1 MDGSKEIYKMKVL
14 KFGGTSVANS
24 ESLSSVLKIIQKQKK
39 PVAVVVSALAGI
51 TDLLMEMLSL
61 AQSGED
67 HYKEGIAE
75 IEKRHLE
82 IIKKFVPIQHQS
94 AIISFL
100 KKNLNELESR
110 LDAIHLLEEAT
121 PKNNASISSYG
132 EILSSNIIQEVFSY
146 HDIDSVLKDSR
157 ALIKTEIHNGKE
169 VVNQTLS
176 QENIRNYFKDNS
188 SHVVLL
194 PGFIASNA
202 DSETTTLG
210 RGGSD
215 YSAAIIA
222 SAISS
227 EVLEIWTDVS
237 GMFTAHPK
245 IVAQAKPIK
254 KLTYY
259 EAMELS
265 HFGAKV
271 IFPPTLQPII
281 EKNIPI
287 VIKNT
292 FAPED
297 LGTLIDDSP
306 VVENGEIVKGISHID
321 NVALINLEGS
331 GMIGITGFSKRFFE
345 ALSDENINV
354 IMITQAS
361 SEHSICIGV
370 REDEAIAAKKV
381 IDEKFAFEISIK
393 KVSPAQI
400 EKNMVNIAVV
410 GEKMKDHQGISGKL
424 FSSLGANNINI
435 RAIAQGASERNI
447 SIIIDKKNV
456 SKAINTLHESFF
468 EAQIKELNLFVT
480 GVGNV
485 GSKLLEQIE
494 KQTEYLIENLRLK
507 IRVIAISNSKKMI
520 LGTEAMD
527 LSRWKSEL
535 DKSDTKAN
543 TDLFFEHAKKLN
555 LRNSIFVDNTASELI
570 AKEYARYL
578 NNSIGVVT
586 CNKIAAADELV
597 NYLNLKKISRKFG
610 SPFLFETNVGAG
622 LPIIDTLNNLIA
634 SGDQIIKIQAVLSG
648 SLNFVFNH
656 FSKGS
661 SFHDVVLEA
670 QKQGYTE
677 PDPKI
682 DLSGIDVARKIL
694 ILARESGLK
703 IELSEIENESF
714 LPQESLETKD
724 NYSFFE
730 SLKKY
735 SDHFE
740 KMLENAEKE
749 GAKMKYVAQ
758 LENGKAKVGIQLV
771 KKGHDFYNLEGS
783 DNIILFYTNRYKEQ
797 PLIVKGAGA
806 GADVT
811 ASGIFADIIRIGK
824 Q

>member
-1 MDGSKEIYKMKVL
+1 MKVL
-14 KFGGTSVANS
+14 KFGGTSVANA
-24 ESLSSVLKIIQKQKK
+24 ESLSNVLKIVQKQKG
-39 PVAVVVSALAGI
+39 PAAVIVSALGGI
-51 TDLLMEMLSL
+51 TDLLMEMLSS
-61 AQSGED
+61 AQSGKQE
-67 HYKEGIAE
+67 YRKGFLE
-75 IEKRHLE
+75 IETRHMN
-82 IIKKFVPIQHQS
+82 IIKTFVPIGYQS

-100 KKNLNELESR
+100 KKNLNDLEAQ

-121 PKNNASISSYG
+121 PKNFATISSYG
-132 EILSSNIIQEVFSY
+132 EILSSRIIQEVFLY
-146 HDIDSVLKDSR
+146 NDIDSVYQDSR
-157 ALIKTEIHNGKE
+157 NLIKTVFHDGRQ
-169 VVNQTLS
+169 VLD
-176 QENIRNYFKDNS
+176 QES
-188 SHVVLL
+188 SENAITSFFNENKSTTVLL
-194 PGFIASNA
+194 PGYIASNENG
-202 DSETTTLG
+202 ETTTLG

-222 SAISS
+222 SAINA

-237 GMFTAHPK
+237 GMYTAHPK
-245 IVAQAKPIK
+245 IVAQAKPID
-254 KLTYY
+254 KLSYY

-271 IFPPTLQPII
+271 IYPPTLQPII

-287 VIKNT
+287 LIKNS

-297 LGTLIDDSP
+297 RGTIIDDTP
-306 VVENGEIVKGISHID
+306 IIENGEIVKGISHID
-321 NVALINLEGS
+321 KVALINLEGS
-331 GMIGITGFSKRFFE
+331 GMIGITGFSKRLFE
-345 ALSDENINV
+345 ALSAAKINV

-370 REDEAIAAKKV
+370 REEDAMAAKKA

-393 KVSPAQI
+393 KVLPAQV
-400 EKNMVNIAVV
+400 EKDMVNIAVV
-410 GEKMKDHQGISGKL
+410 GEKMKDHQGISGKV

-468 EAQIKELNLFVT
+468 EAQVKELNLFVT

-485 GSKLLEQIE
+485 GSKLLEQINN
-494 KQTEYLIENLRLK
+494 QTDYLIENLRLK
-507 IRVIAISNSKKMI
+507 IRVIAISNSKKMV
-520 LGTEAMD
+520 LGTDAME
-527 LSRWKSEL
+527 LSQWNTILEESE
-535 DKSDTKAN
+535 TKAN
-543 TDLFFEHAKKLN
+543 VDLFFEHAKKLN
-555 LRNSIFVDNTASELI
+555 LRNSIFVDNTASEVI

-578 NNSIGVVT
+578 NNNIGVVT
-586 CNKIAAADELV
+586 CNKIAAADALN
-597 NYLNLKKISRKFG
+597 NYLNLKKISRKYG
-610 SPFLFETNVGAG
+610 SPYLFETNVGAG

-648 SLNFVFNH
+648 SLNFVFNN
-656 FSKGS
+656 FKKGVK
-661 SFHDVVLEA
+661 FHDVVLEA
-670 QKQGYTE
+670 QQQGYTE

-694 ILARESGLK
+694 ILARESGMK
-703 IELSEIENESF
+703 IELEAIENESF
-714 LPQESLETKD
+714 LPEACLNTKD
-724 NYSFFE
+724 NKSFFE
-730 SLKKY
+730 SLLQHN
-735 SDHFE
+735 DHFE
-740 KMLENAEKE
+740 KMLENAEKH

-758 LENGKAKVGIQLV
+758 LENGKAQVGIQLV
-771 KKGHDFYNLEGS
+771 KEGHDFYNLEGS
-783 DNIILFYTNRYKEQ
+783 DNIILFYTNRYSAQ

>member
-1 MDGSKEIYKMKVL
+1 MKVL
-14 KFGGTSVANS
+14 KFGGTSVANA
-24 ESLSSVLKIIQKQKK
+24 ESLSNVLKIVQKQKGST
-39 PVAVVVSALAGI
+39 AVVVSALGGI
-51 TDLLMEMLSL
+51 TDLLMEMLSS
-61 AQSGED
+61 AQSGKQE
-67 HYKEGIAE
+67 YRKGFLE
-75 IEKRHLE
+75 IETRHMN
-82 IIKKFVPIQHQS
+82 IIKTFVPIGNQS

-100 KKNLNELESR
+100 KKNLNDLEAQ

-121 PKNNASISSYG
+121 PKNFATISSYG
-132 EILSSNIIQEVFSY
+132 EILSSRIIQEVFLY
-146 HDIDSVLKDSR
+146 NDIDSVYQDSR
-157 ALIKTEIHNGKE
+157 NLIKTVFHDGRQ
-169 VVNQTLS
+169 VLD
-176 QENIRNYFKDNS
+176 QES
-188 SHVVLL
+188 SENAITSFFNENKSTTVLL
-194 PGFIASNA
+194 PGYIASNENG
-202 DSETTTLG
+202 ETTTLG

-222 SAISS
+222 SAINA

-237 GMFTAHPK
+237 GMYTAHPK
-245 IVAQAKPIK
+245 IVAQAKPID
-254 KLTYY
+254 KLSYY

-271 IFPPTLQPII
+271 IYPPTLQPII

-287 VIKNT
+287 LIKNS

-297 LGTLIDDSP
+297 PGTIIDDTP
-306 VVENGEIVKGISHID
+306 IIENGEIVKGISHID
-321 NVALINLEGS
+321 KVALINLEGS
-331 GMIGITGFSKRFFE
+331 GMIGITGFSKRLFE
-345 ALSDENINV
+345 ALSAAKINV

-370 REDEAIAAKKV
+370 REEDAMAAKKA

-393 KVSPAQI
+393 KVLPAQV
-400 EKNMVNIAVV
+400 EKDMVNIAVV
-410 GEKMKDHQGISGKL
+410 GEKMKDHQGISGKV

-468 EAQIKELNLFVT
+468 EAQVKELNLFVT

-485 GSKLLEQIE
+485 GSKLLEQIDN
-494 KQTEYLIENLRLK
+494 QTDYLIENLRLK
-507 IRVIAISNSKKMI
+507 IRVIAISNSKKMV
-520 LGTEAMD
+520 LGTDAMELPQWD
-527 LSRWKSEL
+527 TILEESE
-535 DKSDTKAN
+535 TKAN
-543 TDLFFEHAKKLN
+543 VDLFFEHAKKLN
-555 LRNSIFVDNTASELI
+555 LRNSIFVDNTASEVI

-578 NNSIGVVT
+578 NNNIGVVT
-586 CNKIAAADELV
+586 CNKIAAADALN
-597 NYLNLKKISRKFG
+597 NYLNLKKISRKYG
-610 SPFLFETNVGAG
+610 SPYLFETNVGAG

-648 SLNFVFNH
+648 SLNFVFNN
-656 FSKGS
+656 FKKGVK
-661 SFHDVVLEA
+661 FHDVVLEA
-670 QKQGYTE
+670 QQQGYTE

-694 ILARESGLK
+694 ILARESGMK
-703 IELSEIENESF
+703 IELEAIENESF
-714 LPQESLETKD
+714 LPEACLNTKD
-724 NYSFFE
+724 NKSFFE
-730 SLKKY
+730 SLLQHN
-735 SDHFE
+735 DHFE
-740 KMLENAEKE
+740 KMLENAEKH

-758 LENGKAKVGIQLV
+758 LENGKAQVGIQLV
-771 KKGHDFYNLEGS
+771 KEGHDFYNLEGS
-783 DNIILFYTNRYKEQ
+783 DNIILFYTNRYSAQ

>member
-1 MDGSKEIYKMKVL
+1 MKVL

-24 ESLSSVLKIIQKQKK
+24 KNLTNVLKIVQKQKY
-39 PVAVVVSALAGI
+39 PIAVVVSALGGI
-51 TDLLMEMLSL
+51 TDLLMDMLSL
-61 AQSGED
+61 SQSGD
-67 HYKEGIAE
+67 DNYKNHLPLV
-75 IEKRHLE
+75 EKRHLE
-82 IIKKFVPIQHQS
+82 TIKSCVPIQHQS

-100 KKNLNELESR
+100 KKHLNELESR

-121 PKNNASISSYG
+121 PKNNAAISAYG
-132 EILSSNIIQEVFSY
+132 ELLSSNIIQEIFSFNG
-146 HDIDSVLKDSR
+146 IDSVLKDSR
-157 ALIKTEIHNGKE
+157 DLITTLHHNGRE
-169 VVNQTLS
+169 VVDQLTSEDNIKNFFK
-176 QENIRNYFKDNS
+176 ENTAN
-188 SHVVLL
+188 VVLL

-202 DSETTTLG
+202 SGETTTLG

-215 YSAAIIA
+215 YSAALIA
-222 SAISS
+222 SATES

-237 GMFTAHPK
+237 GMYTAHPK
-245 IVAQAKPIK
+245 IVAQAKPIE

-271 IFPPTLQPII
+271 IYPPTLQPII
-281 EKNIPI
+281 EKKIPI

-297 LGTLIDDSP
+297 AGTLIDDSP

-370 REDEAIAAKKV
+370 KEEEALAAKKV
-381 IDEKFAFEISIK
+381 IDEKFAFEISIN
-393 KVSPAQI
+393 KVAPAII

-456 SKAINTLHESFF
+456 TKAINTLHESFF
-468 EAQIKELNLFVT
+468 EAQVKELNLFVT

-494 KQTEYLIENLRLK
+494 KQTNYLIENLRLK
-507 IRVIAISNSKKMI
+507 IRVIAISNSKKMVFEEEG
-520 LGTEAMD
+520 LN
-527 LSRWKSEL
+527 LSNWK
-535 DKSDTKAN
+535 TKLQESKTNAN
-543 TDLFFEHAKKLN
+543 RVSFFEYAKKLN
-555 LRNSIFVDNTASELI
+555 LRNSIFVDNTASEVI
-570 AKEYARYL
+570 AKEYAQYL
-578 NNSIGVVT
+578 NNNIGVVT
-586 CNKIAAADELV
+586 CNKIAAADELN

-610 SPFLFETNVGAG
+610 SPYLFETNVGAG

-648 SLNFVFNH
+648 SLNFVFNN
-656 FSKGS
+656 FKAGA

-670 QKQGYTE
+670 QQQGYTE

-694 ILARESGLK
+694 ILARESGMS
-703 IELSEIENESF
+703 IELDEIENESF
-714 LPQESLETKD
+714 LPQECLDTKD
-724 NYSFFE
+724 NKSFFE
-730 SLKKY
+730 SLIQY
-735 SDHFE
+735 SGHFE

-771 KKGHDFYNLEGS
+771 KEGHDFYNLEGS

>member
-1 MDGSKEIYKMKVL
+1 MKVL

-24 ESLSSVLKIIQKQKK
+24 KNLTNVLKIVQKQKY
-39 PVAVVVSALAGI
+39 PIAVVVSALGGI
-51 TDLLMEMLSL
+51 TDLLMDMLSL
-61 AQSGED
+61 AQSGD
-67 HYKEGIAE
+67 DNYKNHLPLV
-75 IEKRHLE
+75 EKRHLE
-82 IIKKFVPIQHQS
+82 TIKSCVPIQHQS

-100 KKNLNELESR
+100 KKHLNELESR

-121 PKNNASISSYG
+121 PKNNAAISAYG
-132 EILSSNIIQEVFSY
+132 ELLSSNIIQEIFSFNG
-146 HDIDSVLKDSR
+146 IDSVLKDSR
-157 ALIKTEIHNGKE
+157 DLITTLHHNGRE
-169 VVNQTLS
+169 VVDQLTSEDNIKNFFK
-176 QENIRNYFKDNS
+176 ENTAN
-188 SHVVLL
+188 VVLL

-202 DSETTTLG
+202 SGETTTLG

-215 YSAAIIA
+215 YSAALIA
-222 SAISS
+222 SATES

-237 GMFTAHPK
+237 GMYTAHPK
-245 IVAQAKPIK
+245 IVTQAKPIE

-271 IFPPTLQPII
+271 IYPPTLQPII
-281 EKNIPI
+281 EKKIPI

-297 LGTLIDDSP
+297 AGTLIDDSP

-370 REDEAIAAKKV
+370 KEEEALAAKKV
-381 IDEKFAFEISIK
+381 IDEKFAFEISIN
-393 KVSPAQI
+393 KVAPAII

-456 SKAINTLHESFF
+456 TKAINTLHESFF

-494 KQTEYLIENLRLK
+494 KQTNYLIENLRLK
-507 IRVIAISNSKKMI
+507 IRVIAISNSKKMV
-520 LGTEAMD
+520 LEEEGLD
-527 LSRWKSEL
+527 LSNWK
-535 DKSDTKAN
+535 TKLQESKTNAN
-543 TDLFFEHAKKLN
+543 RVSFFEYAKKLN
-555 LRNSIFVDNTASELI
+555 LRNSIFVDNTASEVI
-570 AKEYARYL
+570 AKEYAQYL
-578 NNSIGVVT
+578 NNNIGVVT
-586 CNKIAAADELV
+586 CNKIAAADELN

-610 SPFLFETNVGAG
+610 SPYLFETNVGAG

-648 SLNFVFNH
+648 SLNFVFNN
-656 FSKGS
+656 FKAGA

-670 QKQGYTE
+670 QQQGYTE

-694 ILARESGLK
+694 ILARESGMS
-703 IELSEIENESF
+703 IELDGIENESF
-714 LPQESLETKD
+714 LPQECLDTKD
-724 NYSFFE
+724 NKSFFK
-730 SLKKY
+730 SLIQY
-735 SDHFE
+735 SGHFE
-740 KMLENAEKE
+740 KMLESAEKE
-749 GAKMKYVAQ
+749 GVKMKYVAQ

-771 KKGHDFYNLEGS
+771 KEGHDFYNLEGS

>member
-1 MDGSKEIYKMKVL
+1 MKVL
-14 KFGGTSVANS
+14 KFGGTSVANA
-24 ESLSSVLKIIQKQKK
+24 ESLSNVLKIVQKQKGST
-39 PVAVVVSALAGI
+39 AVVVSALGGI
-51 TDLLMEMLSL
+51 TDLLMEMLSS
-61 AQSGED
+61 AQSGKQE
-67 HYKEGIAE
+67 YRKGFLE
-75 IEKRHLE
+75 IETRHMN
-82 IIKKFVPIQHQS
+82 IIKTFVPIGNQS

-100 KKNLNELESR
+100 KKNLNDLEAQ

-121 PKNNASISSYG
+121 PKNFATISSYG
-132 EILSSNIIQEVFSY
+132 EILSSRIIQEVFLY
-146 HDIDSVLKDSR
+146 NDIDSVYLDSR
-157 ALIKTEIHNGKE
+157 NIIKTIFHDGRQVLDQESSEKAITSFFKE
-169 VVNQTLS
+169 NKSTT
-176 QENIRNYFKDNS
+176 
-188 SHVVLL
+188 VLL
-194 PGFIASNA
+194 PGYIASNENG
-202 DSETTTLG
+202 ETTTLG

-222 SAISS
+222 SAINA

-237 GMFTAHPK
+237 GMYTAHPK
-245 IVAQAKPIK
+245 IVAQAKPID
-254 KLTYY
+254 KLSYY

-271 IFPPTLQPII
+271 IYPPTLQPII

-287 VIKNT
+287 LIKNS

-297 LGTLIDDSP
+297 RGTIIDDTP
-306 VVENGEIVKGISHID
+306 IIENGEIVKGISHID
-321 NVALINLEGS
+321 KVALINLEGS
-331 GMIGITGFSKRFFE
+331 GMIGITGFSKRLFE
-345 ALSDENINV
+345 ALSAAKINV

-370 REDEAIAAKKV
+370 REEDAMAAKKA

-393 KVSPAQI
+393 KVLPAQV
-400 EKNMVNIAVV
+400 EKDMVNIAVV
-410 GEKMKDHQGISGKL
+410 GEKMKDHQGISGKV

-468 EAQIKELNLFVT
+468 EAQVKELNLFVT

-485 GSKLLEQIE
+485 GSKLLEQINN
-494 KQTEYLIENLRLK
+494 QTDYLIENLRLK
-507 IRVIAISNSKKMI
+507 IRVIAISNSKKMV
-520 LGTEAMD
+520 LGTDAME
-527 LSRWKSEL
+527 LSQWDTILEESE
-535 DKSDTKAN
+535 TKAN
-543 TDLFFEHAKKLN
+543 VDLFFEHAKKLN
-555 LRNSIFVDNTASELI
+555 LRNSIFVDNTASEVI

-578 NNSIGVVT
+578 NNNIGVVT
-586 CNKIAAADELV
+586 CNKIAAADALN
-597 NYLNLKKISRKFG
+597 NYLNLKKISRKYG
-610 SPFLFETNVGAG
+610 SPYLFETNVGAG

-648 SLNFVFNH
+648 SLNFVFNN
-656 FSKGS
+656 FKKGVK
-661 SFHDVVLEA
+661 FHDVVLEA
-670 QKQGYTE
+670 QQQGYTE

-694 ILARESGLK
+694 ILARESGMK
-703 IELSEIENESF
+703 IELEAIENESF
-714 LPQESLETKD
+714 LPEACLNTKD
-724 NYSFFE
+724 NKSFFE
-730 SLKKY
+730 SLLQHN
-735 SDHFE
+735 DHFE
-740 KMLENAEKE
+740 KMLENAEKH

-758 LENGKAKVGIQLV
+758 LENGKAQVGIQLV
-771 KKGHDFYNLEGS
+771 KEGHDFYNLEGS
-783 DNIILFYTNRYKEQ
+783 DNIILFYTNRYSAQ

>member
-1 MDGSKEIYKMKVL
+1 MKVL

-24 ESLSSVLKIIQKQKK
+24 KSLNSVLEIIKSQKG
-39 PVAVVVSALAGI
+39 PIAVVVSALGGV
-51 TDLLMEMLSL
+51 TDMLIEMLSMVKE
-61 AQSGED
+61 ADEN
-67 HYKEGIAE
+67 YKDLLPE
-75 IEKRHLE
+75 IERRHLE
-82 IIKKFVPIQHQS
+82 IIKQCIPIQHQS

-100 KKNLNELESR
+100 KKHTNELESR
-110 LDAIHLLEEAT
+110 LDALFLLEEVT
-121 PKNNASISSYG
+121 QKNTAAIASYG
-132 EILSSNIIQEVFSY
+132 EILSSGIIQEVFKY
-146 HDIDSVLKDSR
+146 NGIDSILKDTR
-157 ALIKTEIHNGKE
+157 TLIKTTTHNGREIVDNDPTQKNITQFFKE
-169 VVNQTLS
+169 NRC
-176 QENIRNYFKDNS
+176 N
-188 SHVVLL
+188 VVLL
-194 PGFIASNA
+194 PGFIASNEA
-202 DSETTTLG
+202 QETTTLG

-215 YSAAIIA
+215 YSAALIA
-222 SAISS
+222 SNTNA

-237 GMFTAHPK
+237 GMYTAHPK
-245 IVAQAKPIK
+245 IVAQAKPIE
-254 KLTYY
+254 KLTYF

-271 IFPPTLQPII
+271 IYPPTLQPIV

-287 VIKNT
+287 RIKNT
-292 FAPED
+292 FAPQD
-297 LGTLIDDSP
+297 KGTLIDHLP
-306 VVENGEIVKGISHID
+306 APENGEIVKGISHID
-321 NVALINLEGS
+321 HVALINLEGS

-361 SEHSICIGV
+361 SEYSICIGV
-370 REDEAIAAKKV
+370 NEAEAERAKKA
-381 IDEKFAFEISIK
+381 IDEKFAFEISIH
-393 KVSPAQI
+393 KVAPAKI
-400 EKNMVNIAVV
+400 ERHMVNIAVV

-456 SKAINTLHESFF
+456 VKAINTLHESFF

-485 GSKLLEQIE
+485 GSKLLEQIDQ
-494 KQTEYLIENLRLK
+494 QTEYLIENLRLK
-507 IRVIAISNSKKMI
+507 IRVIAISNSKKMV
-520 LGTEAMD
+520 LGDTAMN
-527 LSRWKSEL
+527 LSQWRNEL
-535 DKSDTKAN
+535 EKCKTKA
-543 TDLFFEHAKKLN
+543 DRDQFFKHAKKLN
-555 LRNSIFVDNTASELI
+555 LRNSIFVDNTASDII

-578 NNSIGVVT
+578 NNNIGVVT

-610 SPFLFETNVGAG
+610 SPYLFETNVGAG
-622 LPIIDTLNNLIA
+622 LPIIDTLNNLVA

-656 FSKGS
+656 FKKGT
-661 SFHDVVLEA
+661 SFHDIVLQA
-670 QKQGYTE
+670 QQQGYTE

-682 DLSGIDVARKIL
+682 DLSGVDVARKIL

-703 IELSEIENESF
+703 IELEEIENESF
-714 LPQESLETKD
+714 LPQQCLNTPD
-724 NYSFFE
+724 NKAFFE
-730 SLKKY
+730 SLIQY

-740 KMLENAEKE
+740 AMLEKADREN
-749 GAKMKYVAQ
+749 AKMKYVAQ

-771 KKGHDFYNLEGS
+771 KEGHDFYNLEGS

>member
-1 MDGSKEIYKMKVL
+1 MKVL

-24 ESLSSVLKIIQKQKK
+24 ESLSNVLKIVQKQKGSI
-39 PVAVVVSALAGI
+39 AVVVSALGGI

-67 HYKEGIAE
+67 HYKDNLAV
-75 IEKRHLE
+75 IEKRHLDT
-82 IIKKFVPIQHQS
+82 IKKCVPIQHQS

-100 KKNLNELESR
+100 KKHLNELESR
-110 LDAIHLLEEAT
+110 LDAVHLLEEAT
-121 PKNNASISSYG
+121 PKNNASISAYG
-132 EILSSNIIQEVFSY
+132 EILSSNIIQEIFSFN
-146 HDIDSVLKDSR
+146 DIDSVLKDSR
-157 ALIKTEIHNGKE
+157 ALIKTILHKGKE
-169 VVNQTLS
+169 VVDLKLS
-176 QENIRNYFKDNS
+176 QNLIQDYFKKNS
-188 SHVVLL
+188 SKVVLL

-202 DSETTTLG
+202 SGETTTLG

-215 YSAAIIA
+215 YSAALIA
-222 SAISS
+222 NATES
-227 EVLEIWTDVS
+227 EILEIWTDVS

-245 IVAQAKPIK
+245 IVAQAKPIE
-254 KLTYY
+254 KLSYY

-271 IFPPTLQPII
+271 IYPPTLQPII

-292 FAPED
+292 FAPQD
-297 LGTLIDDSP
+297 AGTLIDDTP
-306 VVENGEIVKGISHID
+306 ALENGEIVKGISHID
-321 NVALINLEGS
+321 KVALINLEGS

-370 REDEAIAAKKV
+370 KEDEAMAAKKV
-381 IDEKFAFEISIK
+381 IDDKFAFEISIN
-393 KVSPAQI
+393 KVAPAQI

-447 SIIIDKKNV
+447 SIIIDQKNV
-456 SKAINTLHESFF
+456 IKAINTLHESFF
-468 EAQIKELNLFVT
+468 EAQVKELNLFVT

-507 IRVIAISNSKKMI
+507 IRVITLSNSKKMV
-520 LGTEAMD
+520 LGEGALD
-527 LSRWKSEL
+527 LTNWKSKLEE
-535 DKSDTKAN
+535 SQIKAN
-543 TDLFFEHAKKLN
+543 RDVFFEHAKKLN
-555 LRNSIFVDNTASELI
+555 LRNSIFVDNTASEII

-578 NNSIGVVT
+578 NNNIGVVT
-586 CNKIAAADELV
+586 CNKIAAADELN

-610 SPFLFETNVGAG
+610 SPYLFETNVGAG

-648 SLNFVFNH
+648 SLNFVFNN
-656 FSKGS
+656 FKKGA
-661 SFHDVVLEA
+661 SFHDVVLQA
-670 QKQGYTE
+670 QQEGYTE

-694 ILARESGLK
+694 ILARESGMR
-703 IELSEIENESF
+703 IELEEIENESF
-714 LPQESLETKD
+714 LPQECLDTQD
-724 NYSFFE
+724 NKSFFE
-730 SLKKY
+730 SLVKH

-740 KMLENAEKE
+740 KNA
-749 GAKMKYVAQ
+749 
-758 LENGKAKVGIQLV
+758 GKSR
-771 KKGHDFYNLEGS
+771 KGWSQNE
-783 DNIILFYTNRYKEQ
+783 ICC
-797 PLIVKGAGA
+797 A
-806 GADVT
+806 
-811 ASGIFADIIRIGK
+811 IGK
-824 Q
+824 RQGQSRHTTGQGRA

>member
-1 MDGSKEIYKMKVL
+1 MKVL
-14 KFGGTSVANS
+14 KFGGTSVANA
-24 ESLSSVLKIIQKQKK
+24 ESLSNVLKIVQKQKGST
-39 PVAVVVSALAGI
+39 AVVVSALGGI
-51 TDLLMEMLSL
+51 TDLLMEMLSS
-61 AQSGED
+61 AQSGKQE
-67 HYKEGIAE
+67 YRKGFLE
-75 IEKRHLE
+75 IETRHMN
-82 IIKKFVPIQHQS
+82 IIKTFVPIGNQS

-100 KKNLNELESR
+100 KKNLNDLEAQ

-121 PKNNASISSYG
+121 PKNFATISSYG
-132 EILSSNIIQEVFSY
+132 EILSSRIIQEVFLY
-146 HDIDSVLKDSR
+146 NDIDSVYQDSR
-157 ALIKTEIHNGKE
+157 NLIKTVFHDGRQ
-169 VVNQTLS
+169 VLD
-176 QENIRNYFKDNS
+176 QES
-188 SHVVLL
+188 SENAITSFFNENKSTTVLL
-194 PGFIASNA
+194 PGYIASNENG
-202 DSETTTLG
+202 ETTTLG

-222 SAISS
+222 SAINA

-237 GMFTAHPK
+237 GMYTAHPK
-245 IVAQAKPIK
+245 IVAQAKPID
-254 KLTYY
+254 KLSYY

-271 IFPPTLQPII
+271 IYPPTLQPII

-287 VIKNT
+287 LIKNS

-297 LGTLIDDSP
+297 RGTIIDDTP
-306 VVENGEIVKGISHID
+306 IIENGEIVKGISHID
-321 NVALINLEGS
+321 KVALINLEGS
-331 GMIGITGFSKRFFE
+331 GMIGITGFSKRLFE
-345 ALSDENINV
+345 ALSAAKINV

-370 REDEAIAAKKV
+370 REEDAMAAKKA

-393 KVSPAQI
+393 KVLPAQV
-400 EKNMVNIAVV
+400 EKDMVNIAVV
-410 GEKMKDHQGISGKL
+410 GEKMKDHQGISGKV

-468 EAQIKELNLFVT
+468 EAQVKELNLFVT

-485 GSKLLEQIE
+485 GSKLLEQIDN
-494 KQTEYLIENLRLK
+494 QTDYLIENLRLK
-507 IRVIAISNSKKMI
+507 IRVIAISNSKKMV
-520 LGTEAMD
+520 LGTDAME
-527 LSRWKSEL
+527 LSQWDTILEESE
-535 DKSDTKAN
+535 TKAN
-543 TDLFFEHAKKLN
+543 VDLFFEHAKKLN
-555 LRNSIFVDNTASELI
+555 LRNSIFVDNTASEVI

-578 NNSIGVVT
+578 NNNIGVVT
-586 CNKIAAADELV
+586 CNKIAAADALN
-597 NYLNLKKISRKFG
+597 NYLNLKKISRKYG
-610 SPFLFETNVGAG
+610 SPYLFETNVGAG

-648 SLNFVFNH
+648 SLNFVFNN
-656 FSKGS
+656 FKKGVK
-661 SFHDVVLEA
+661 FHDVVLEA
-670 QKQGYTE
+670 QQQGYTE

-694 ILARESGLK
+694 ILARESGMK
-703 IELSEIENESF
+703 IELEAIENESF
-714 LPQESLETKD
+714 LPEACLNTKD
-724 NYSFFE
+724 NKSFFE
-730 SLKKY
+730 SLLQHN
-735 SDHFE
+735 DHFE
-740 KMLENAEKE
+740 KMLENAEKH

-758 LENGKAKVGIQLV
+758 LENGKAQVGIQLV
-771 KKGHDFYNLEGS
+771 KEGHDFYNLEGS
-783 DNIILFYTNRYKEQ
+783 DNIILFYTNRYSAQ

>member
-1 MDGSKEIYKMKVL
+1 MKVL

-24 ESLSSVLKIIQKQKK
+24 KNLTNVLKIVQKQKY
-39 PVAVVVSALAGI
+39 PIAVVVSALGGI
-51 TDLLMEMLSL
+51 TDLLMDMLSL
-61 AQSGED
+61 AQSGD
-67 HYKEGIAE
+67 DNYKNHLPLV
-75 IEKRHLE
+75 EKRHLE
-82 IIKKFVPIQHQS
+82 TIKSCVPIQHQS

-100 KKNLNELESR
+100 KKHLNELESR

-121 PKNNASISSYG
+121 PKNNAAISAYG
-132 EILSSNIIQEVFSY
+132 ELLSSNIIQEIFSFNG
-146 HDIDSVLKDSR
+146 IDSVLKDSR
-157 ALIKTEIHNGKE
+157 DLITTLHHNGRE
-169 VVNQTLS
+169 VVDQLTSEDNIKNFFK
-176 QENIRNYFKDNS
+176 ENTAN
-188 SHVVLL
+188 VVLL

-202 DSETTTLG
+202 SGETTTLG

-215 YSAAIIA
+215 YSAALIA
-222 SAISS
+222 SATES

-237 GMFTAHPK
+237 GMYTAHPK
-245 IVAQAKPIK
+245 IVAQAKPIE

-271 IFPPTLQPII
+271 IYPPTLQPII
-281 EKNIPI
+281 EKKIPI

-297 LGTLIDDSP
+297 AGTLIDDSP

-370 REDEAIAAKKV
+370 KEEEALAAKKV
-381 IDEKFAFEISIK
+381 IDEKFAFEISIN
-393 KVSPAQI
+393 KVAPAII

-456 SKAINTLHESFF
+456 TKAINTLHESFF
-468 EAQIKELNLFVT
+468 EAQVKELNLFVT

-494 KQTEYLIENLRLK
+494 KQTNYLIENLRLK
-507 IRVIAISNSKKMI
+507 IRVIAISNSKKMVFEEEG
-520 LGTEAMD
+520 LN
-527 LSRWKSEL
+527 LSNWK
-535 DKSDTKAN
+535 TKLQESKTNAN
-543 TDLFFEHAKKLN
+543 RVSFFEYAKKLN
-555 LRNSIFVDNTASELI
+555 LRNSIFVDNTASEVI
-570 AKEYARYL
+570 AKEYAQYL
-578 NNSIGVVT
+578 NNNIGVVT
-586 CNKIAAADELV
+586 CNKIAAADELN

-610 SPFLFETNVGAG
+610 SPYLFETNVGAG

-648 SLNFVFNH
+648 SLNFVFNN
-656 FSKGS
+656 FKAGA

-670 QKQGYTE
+670 QQQGYTE

-694 ILARESGLK
+694 ILARESGMS
-703 IELSEIENESF
+703 IELDEIENESF
-714 LPQESLETKD
+714 LPQECLDTKD
-724 NYSFFE
+724 NKSFFE
-730 SLKKY
+730 SLIQY
-735 SDHFE
+735 SGHFE
-740 KMLENAEKE
+740 KMLENAEKK

-771 KKGHDFYNLEGS
+771 KEGHDFYNLEGS

>member
-1 MDGSKEIYKMKVL
+1 
-14 KFGGTSVANS
+14 
-24 ESLSSVLKIIQKQKK
+24 
-39 PVAVVVSALAGI
+39 
-51 TDLLMEMLSL
+51 MET
-61 AQSGED
+61 
-67 HYKEGIAE
+67 
-75 IEKRHLE
+75 
-82 IIKKFVPIQHQS
+82 IKKCIPIEHQS

-100 KKNLNELESR
+100 KKHLNELESR

-121 PKNNASISSYG
+121 PKNNANIASYG
-132 EILSSNIIQEVFSY
+132 EILSSKIIHEIFHY
-146 HDIDSVLKDSR
+146 NDIESKLKDSR
-157 ALIKTEIHNGKE
+157 EIIKTTSHNGREIVDHQMTEERIKE
-169 VVNQTLS
+169 
-176 QENIRNYFKDNS
+176 YFS
-188 SHVVLL
+188 SKRSNVFLL
-194 PGFIASNA
+194 PGFISSNPRG
-202 DSETTTLG
+202 ETTTLG

-215 YSAAIIA
+215 YTAALIA
-222 SAISS
+222 SAINS

-237 GMFTAHPK
+237 GMYTAHPK
-245 IVAQAKPIK
+245 IVAQAKPIE
-254 KLTYY
+254 KLSYY

-271 IFPPTLQPII
+271 IYPPTLQPII

-287 VIKNT
+287 IIKNT
-292 FAPED
+292 FAPND
-297 LGTLIDDSP
+297 PGTLIDDTP
-306 VVENGEIVKGISHID
+306 AIENGEIVKGISYID
-321 NVALINLEGS
+321 KVALINLEGS

-345 ALSDENINV
+345 ALSESNINV

-370 REDEAIAAKKV
+370 KEVEAIEAKKA
-381 IDEKFAFEISIK
+381 IDEKFAFEISIN
-393 KVSPAQI
+393 KVAPAQI

-447 SIIIDKKNV
+447 SIIIDQNNV
-456 SKAINTLHESFF
+456 TKAINTLHESFF
-468 EAQIKELNLFVT
+468 EEQIKELNLFVT

-494 KQTEYLIENLRLK
+494 KQTEYLIKNLRLK
-507 IRVIAISNSKKMI
+507 IRVIALSNSKKMV
-520 LGTEAMD
+520 LGED
-527 LSRWKSEL
+527 GIKLKEWKSIL
-535 DKSDTKAN
+535 KQSQTVADRN
-543 TDLFFEHAKKLN
+543 LFFEHIKRLN
-555 LRNSIFVDNTASELI
+555 LRNSIFVDNTASEVV

-578 NNSIGVVT
+578 NNNIGVVT
-586 CNKIAAADELV
+586 CNKIAAADELN

-610 SPFLFETNVGAG
+610 SPYLFETNVGAG

-648 SLNFVFNH
+648 SLNFVFNN
-656 FSKGS
+656 FKKGV

-670 QKQGYTE
+670 QQQGYTE

-694 ILARESGLK
+694 ILARESGMRVELEK
-703 IELSEIENESF
+703 IDNEAF
-714 LPQESLETKD
+714 LPKECLDTKD
-724 NYSFFE
+724 NKSFFE
-730 SLKKY
+730 SLKKH

-740 KMLENAEKE
+740 KMLENAEKQ

-758 LENGKAKVGIQLV
+758 LENGKAKVGIQMV
-771 KKGHDFYNLEGS
+771 EEGHDFYNLEGS

>member
-1 MDGSKEIYKMKVL
+1 M
-14 KFGGTSVANS
+14 
-24 ESLSSVLKIIQKQKK
+24 
-39 PVAVVVSALAGI
+39 
-51 TDLLMEMLSL
+51 
-61 AQSGED
+61 
-67 HYKEGIAE
+67 
-75 IEKRHLE
+75 
-82 IIKKFVPIQHQS
+82 
-94 AIISFL
+94 
-100 KKNLNELESR
+100 
-110 LDAIHLLEEAT
+110 
-121 PKNNASISSYG
+121 
-132 EILSSNIIQEVFSY
+132 
-146 HDIDSVLKDSR
+146 
-157 ALIKTEIHNGKE
+157 IKTRIHKGKE
-169 VVNQTLS
+169 VVDMELS
-176 QENIRNYFKDNS
+176 QNLIEDFFKKNNS
-188 SHVVLL
+188 NVVLL
-194 PGFIASNA
+194 PGYIASNA
-202 DSETTTLG
+202 SGETTTLG

-215 YSAAIIA
+215 YSAALIA
-222 SAISS
+222 NASGS
-227 EVLEIWTDVS
+227 EILEIWTDVS

-245 IVAQAKPIK
+245 IVAQAKPIE
-254 KLTYY
+254 KLSYY

-265 HFGAKV
+265 YFGAKV
-271 IFPPTLQPII
+271 IYPPTLQPII

-297 LGTLIDDSP
+297 AGTLIDDTP
-306 VVENGEIVKGISHID
+306 ALENGEIVKGISHID

-370 REDEAIAAKKV
+370 KEDEAMAAKKV
-381 IDEKFAFEISIK
+381 IDDKFAFEISIN
-393 KVSPAQI
+393 KVAPTVI

-447 SIIIDKKNV
+447 SIIIDQKNV

-468 EAQIKELNLFVT
+468 EAQVKELNLFLT

-494 KQTEYLIENLRLK
+494 KQTKYLIENLRLK
-507 IRVIAISNSKKMI
+507 IRVIALSNSRKMV
-520 LGTEAMD
+520 LGEDALELTH
-527 LSRWKSEL
+527 WKSKLEE
-535 DKSDTKAN
+535 SQVKAN
-543 TDLFFEHAKKLN
+543 RDLFFEHAKKLN
-555 LRNSIFVDNTASELI
+555 LRNSIFVDNTASEVI
-570 AKEYARYL
+570 AKEYAHYL
-578 NNSIGVVT
+578 NNNIGVVT
-586 CNKIAAADELV
+586 CNKIAAADEL
-597 NYLNLKKISRKFG
+597 NYYLNLKKISRKFG
-610 SPFLFETNVGAG
+610 SPYLFETNVGAG

-648 SLNFVFNH
+648 SLNFVFNN
-656 FSKGS
+656 FKKGA
-661 SFHDVVLEA
+661 SFHDVVMQA
-670 QKQGYTE
+670 QKEGYTE

-694 ILARESGLK
+694 ILARESGMK
-703 IELSEIENESF
+703 IELEEIENESF
-714 LPQESLETKD
+714 LPQECLNTQDSK
-724 NYSFFE
+724 SFFK
-730 SLKKY
+730 SLVKY

-740 KMLENAEKE
+740 NMLEKAEKE

-771 KKGHDFYNLEGS
+771 KEGHSFYNLEGS